1 MNEDK
6 GRLIDS
12 WYVVFLPSL
21 FMVLLFTL
29 QYLFNKFTDLLI
41 VLFN

>member
-12 WYVVFLPSL
+12 WYVVLLPSL
-21 FMVLLFTL
+21 FLVLLFTL
-29 QYLFNKFTDLLI
+29 QYLFNEFTDLLI